1 MVGQKPTDTGPKGFL
16 KSYAYVIVGTS
27 LYWMEVMDATNM
39 KPRNDKYSAK
49 VYNYYVEYSDKSS
62 HKKTHTETETH
73 ATKAEVRKAFSLH
86 DRGMWRLDGHEF
98 DIFNSMHV
106 WL

>member
-1 MVGQKPTDTGPKGFL
+1 
-16 KSYAYVIVGTS
+16 
-27 LYWMEVMDATNM
+27 MEVMDATNM

-49 VYNYYVEYSDKSS
+49 VYKYYVEYSDKSS

-86 DRGMWRLDGHEF
+86 DRGM
-98 DIFNSMHV
+98 
-106 WL
+106 

>member
-1 MVGQKPTDTGPKGFL
+1 
-16 KSYAYVIVGTS
+16 
-27 LYWMEVMDATNM
+27 MEVMDARNM

-49 VYNYYVEYSDKSS
+49 VYNYSVEYSDKSS

-86 DRGMWRLDGHEF
+86 DRGM
-98 DIFNSMHV
+98 
-106 WL
+106 